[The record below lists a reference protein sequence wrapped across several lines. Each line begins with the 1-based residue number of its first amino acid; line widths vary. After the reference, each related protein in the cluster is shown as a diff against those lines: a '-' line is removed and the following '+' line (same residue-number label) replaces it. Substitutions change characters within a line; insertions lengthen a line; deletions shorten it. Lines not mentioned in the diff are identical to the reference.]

1 MYFYNHKTYKNEQT
15 QLLEMCGNAGIN
27 SWNGAGVFIS
37 QLIQLFLKG
46 LRKYISATLFYLVNH
61 SFNN

>member
-1 MYFYNHKTYKNEQT
+1 MYFCILKTNKNEQT

-37 QLIQLFLKG
+37 KHIQ
-46 LRKYISATLFYLVNH
+46 
-61 SFNN
+61 